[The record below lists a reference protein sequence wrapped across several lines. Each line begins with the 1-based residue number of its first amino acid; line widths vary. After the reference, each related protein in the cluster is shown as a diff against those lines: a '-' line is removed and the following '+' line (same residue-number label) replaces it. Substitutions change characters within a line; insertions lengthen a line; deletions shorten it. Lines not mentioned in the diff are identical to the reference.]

1 MPSQAIAARPG
12 TVLRWPPPGP
22 ALDRDPRQIRFKSER
37 GKLFGGMWKQIDADP
52 DRPDFGRRFKYPA
65 GNPGGVQR
73 EPQRQSADAGPDN
86 NDVVHVCSRR
96 ALSGDCRNETRLV
109 RPLSIWL
116 PRRRKRYFLAI
127 SDKAHPGS
135 GGLVDHLA
143 REPLGTAP

>member
-1 MPSQAIAARPG
+1 MR
-12 TVLRWPPPGP
+12 
-22 ALDRDPRQIRFKSER
+22 
-37 GKLFGGMWKQIDADP
+37 KQIDADP

-65 GNPGGVQR
+65 GNSGGVQC

-116 PRRRKRYFLAI
+116 PRRQKRYFLERDDF
-127 SDKAHPGS
+127 SSNRHPALS
-135 GGLVDHLA
+135 FCFDHDSFSENRYPPRIKCGAGFFRIML
-143 REPLGTAP
+143 